1 MVSDNNGNPMNSRIK
16 SDEVDIFLPDWTD
29 REFKEI
35 QSSEISDFKLDKTIT
50 CGIWC
55 FRGKLLQKCANE
67 TLFAVLFGILSSMLT
82 ASFTYYSAT
91 IATVE
96 KRFSIPNVNTA
107 EDRDSK
113 VCQSRTGSC
122 SMVESSFGPQVIMF
136 AAQLSAG
143 VGASLF
149 KTVGPAYLDD
159 NTKQTK
165 TAGMMSLSYLLSEI
179 SPFLSFQLSGYCLKR
194 YVTPYK
200 ETRLS
205 PTDPKWLGAWW
216 MGLISTYKRLLKRPI
231 VVYYYLANIFFVFGY
246 HSYIYYLPKYM
257 RNIFSIPSSTAATY
271 VGNVGLTFCAPA
283 LLLSGFIISKF
294 KPRVRLLSAWNA
306 VSYFIILGGI
316 LSLLFIGCPEN
327 EISLKAGTEDI
338 ANFTTTCNAGCHC
351 DYVEFYPVCHAITG
365 NSYIS
370 PCHAGC
376 KNAVSS
382 NEKFSDCTCHS
393 NSVKSGFMSL
403 NKMEQLLD
411 KSVEKQDKSI
421 FMGLLITLSALFGY
435 IPGPIVYGKL
445 LVLLF
450 LSFSCN
456 MAVWFHSKTLRNIYE
471 DEEES
476 QRKDDLSSKRNIDY
490 FSDTN
495 F

>member
-1 MVSDNNGNPMNSRIK
+1 
-16 SDEVDIFLPDWTD
+16 
-29 REFKEI
+29 
-35 QSSEISDFKLDKTIT
+35 
-50 CGIWC
+50 
-55 FRGKLLQKCANE
+55 
-67 TLFAVLFGILSSMLT
+67 
-82 ASFTYYSAT
+82 
-91 IATVE
+91 
-96 KRFSIPNVNTA
+96 
-107 EDRDSK
+107 
-113 VCQSRTGSC
+113 
-122 SMVESSFGPQVIMF
+122 
-136 AAQLSAG
+136 
-143 VGASLF
+143 
-149 KTVGPAYLDD
+149 
-159 NTKQTK
+159 
-165 TAGMMSLSYLLSEI
+165 
-179 SPFLSFQLSGYCLKR
+179 
-194 YVTPYK
+194 
-200 ETRLS
+200 
-205 PTDPKWLGAWW
+205 
-216 MGLISTYKRLLKRPI
+216 
-231 VVYYYLANIFFVFGY
+231 
-246 HSYIYYLPKYM
+246 M

-376 KNAVSS
+376 KNAESS
-382 NEKFSDCTCHS
+382 IEKFSDCTCHS

-403 NKMEQLLD
+403 NKMEQLPD
-411 KSVEKQDKSI
+411 KFSVRTGMCPVNCQSNIYAFLAIFGLIKFAYGTSKVSSFLISVRSVEKQDKSI

-445 LVLLF
+445 LDSACLVAGKTCGGAGNCWLYDNKRLGFRLTATTAVLLF

>member
-96 KRFSIPNVNTA
+96 KRFSIPNVNTGIIFTGTEVTQVLLA
-107 EDRDSK
+107 GSISYFAGTRHRPRIIAVGAFCVALCAFLHASPYFIYGAGDNPSTEDRDSK

-165 TAGMMSLSYLLSEI
+165 TAGMMSKTKHI
-179 SPFLSFQLSGYCLKR
+179 LKR
-194 YVTPYK
+194 SEEVT
-200 ETRLS
+200 
-205 PTDPKWLGAWW
+205 
-216 MGLISTYKRLLKRPI
+216 
-231 VVYYYLANIFFVFGY
+231 F
-246 HSYIYYLPKYM
+246 
-257 RNIFSIPSSTAATY
+257 
-271 VGNVGLTFCAPA
+271 
-283 LLLSGFIISKF
+283 
-294 KPRVRLLSAWNA
+294 
-306 VSYFIILGGI
+306 
-316 LSLLFIGCPEN
+316 
-327 EISLKAGTEDI
+327 
-338 ANFTTTCNAGCHC
+338 
-351 DYVEFYPVCHAITG
+351 
-365 NSYIS
+365 
-370 PCHAGC
+370 
-376 KNAVSS
+376 
-382 NEKFSDCTCHS
+382 
-393 NSVKSGFMSL
+393 
-403 NKMEQLLD
+403 
-411 KSVEKQDKSI
+411 
-421 FMGLLITLSALFGY
+421 
-435 IPGPIVYGKL
+435 
-445 LVLLF
+445 
-450 LSFSCN
+450 
-456 MAVWFHSKTLRNIYE
+456 
-471 DEEES
+471 
-476 QRKDDLSSKRNIDY
+476 
-490 FSDTN
+490 
-495 F
+495 